1 MKFKNIIIIAAMA
14 MGALSSQAQMNLPK
28 TVISGTEYYYYVAGS
43 NESIYDIAAK
53 LGVTKDYIIK
63 NNPDAADGITNG
75 MALHFPVDEKKNG
88 SGVTVQNQNGNTVH
102 IVEQGETLY
111 GLAKRYGVTV
121 DELIAANPEADK
133 GLKIGQRLSIPN
145 VAEPIASTS
154 STTDANQQ
162 VRDAF
167 GRNNANSS
175 SQIAVPTGSDPVY
188 VTLQDGESIYSI
200 AKQYNSTI
208 EGIITANPGL
218 KPDEYTSGAKVKIVP
233 NSALPFIYERM
244 SRRNYKYEVKRGETF
259 ASIAAANG
267 ITEKELKDANPDMK
281 KAKKGKTI
289 TLPKPYAERV
299 TGEMATIPMDELRG
313 YYEPRIND
321 IYDNLVVAKRL
332 ENEVNIA
339 LVLPFQLHKSAPPK
353 QAYLYTDFYK
363 GFLLALDNAAQESQ
377 KHFNLKVY
385 DTQHN
390 LNVTDSIL
398 SLPELKT
405 MNMIIAPSEPQQL
418 ARINNFG
425 KANGVPVLN
434 CFTTKNE
441 DYLDNPYVYQVNTPT
456 NELMHNVMRWFD
468 EQFKGYHVIFLNAS
482 GDNDKEMFEHIRNH
496 ITGKKYNTTTINA
509 NSDLTY
515 SDISNKMNPGTKYVF
530 IPSSGDKNLI
540 KRFIKSLKEVKSER
554 FDCDLSLI
562 AYPEYVLYL
571 KDYQTDLQDIDTY
584 MFSRFFNAKGYRTRD
599 LESAYSA
606 NYSGEPLKGEPY
618 MALYGWD
625 TGMYLLKSLG
635 VDGRIDEDTPQY
647 EGVQTSFRWERGD
660 NWRGFTNQAVEIV
673 HFSTD
678 HQITVKVK

>member
-1 MKFKNIIIIAAMA
+1 MNIKKIILLATIAFA
-14 MGALSSQAQMNLPK
+14 ALSAQAQLNLPK
-28 TVISGTEYYYYVAGS
+28 TNIDGTEFYYYVTGS

-63 NNPDAADGITNG
+63 NNPDAADGISNG
-75 MALHFPVDEKKNG
+75 MTLHFPVNEGD
-88 SGVTVQNQNGNTVH
+88 VTPQQANAPQMIIHNVV
-102 IVEQGETLY
+102 QGETLY

-121 DELIAANPEADK
+121 DELIAANPEAEK
-133 GLKIGQRLSIPN
+133 GLKIGQKLIIPN
-145 VAEPIASTS
+145 QVTYEVQ
-154 STTDANQQ
+154 DVNANQQ

-167 GRNNANSS
+167 GNNSGITQVS
-175 SQIAVPTGSDPVY
+175 VPTGSEAIY
-188 VTLQDGESIYSI
+188 LTLQADESIYSI
-200 AKQYNSTI
+200 AKQYNATI

-218 KPDEYTSGAKVKIVP
+218 KPEEYITGTKVKVVP

-244 SRRNYKYEVKRGETF
+244 GRRNYKYEVQRGETY

-267 ITEKELKDANPDMK
+267 ISEQELKDANPDLK
-281 KAKKGKTI
+281 KVKKGKTI

-299 TGEMATIPMDELRG
+299 TGEMSTISLEDLRA
-313 YYEPRIND
+313 YYEPRMND
-321 IYDNLVVAKRL
+321 LYDSLVAKRL

-363 GFLLALDNAAQESQ
+363 GFLLALDEAAKESE
-377 KHFNLKVY
+377 KHFNIKVY

-398 SLPELKT
+398 ALPELKT
-405 MNMIIAPSEPQQL
+405 MNFIIAPSEPQQL
-418 ARINNFG
+418 SRINTFG
-425 KANGVPVLN
+425 KNNGVPVLN

-456 NELMHNVMRWFD
+456 GELMHNVMRWFD
-468 EQFKGYHVIFLNAS
+468 EQFKGYNVIFLNATS
-482 GDNDKEMFEHIRNH
+482 DNDKEMFEHIRNH
-496 ITGKKYNTTTINA
+496 INHKKYSTTSINV
-509 NSDLTY
+509 NDELTY
-515 SDISNKMNPGTKYVF
+515 NDISNKMNPGSKYVF

-540 KRFIKSLKEVKSER
+540 KRFVKALKEVKSER

-584 MFSRFFNAKGYRTRD
+584 MFSRFFNAKGYRTRNLD
-599 LESAYSA
+599 AAYKA
-606 NYSGEPLKGEPY
+606 NYEGEPLKGEPY

-625 TGMYLLKSLG
+625 TGMYMIKSLG
-635 VDGRIDEDTPQY
+635 VDGRIDEDTPLY

-660 NWRGFTNQAVEIV
+660 NWRGFTNQAVNIV

-678 HQITVKVK
+678 HQITVNVK